1 VEKQGSFITG
11 GRQTKEVENG
21 RSVGEVSS
29 EVVIDGQERLRGGRV
44 VQKKR
49 RNGSCHRCDLDLA
62 SVAGFI
68 ATSRERYC
76 IRLSWDENACEERWG
91 GWRTPVEASPRTG

>member
-68 ATSRERYC
+68 ATSRERYRWVC
-76 IRLSWDENACEERWG
+76 YGCEQCVLHSIELGRERL
-91 GWRTPVEASPRTG
+91 